1 MDRYLL
7 DTDTLAGAIKGRLP
21 VVLQLARLKP
31 AQIVISAI
39 TRFEAEA
46 ALRADPRL
54 QSRYGKLLKAFLDSV
69 TVAEFGAEEAQQA
82 ASLAAYLQVS
92 SIALAPLDL
101 MLAAT
106 AQARKTTLVTSRKA
120 VFLQVPNLEC
130 TQWK

>member
-31 AQIVISAI
+31 AQVLVSVIA
-39 TRFEAEA
+39 RFEAEA

-54 QSRYGKLLKAFLDSV
+54 QARYGKLLKAFLDCV
-69 TVAEFGAEEAQQA
+69 TVVDFGDEEARQA
-82 ASLAAYLQVS
+82 TSVAAWLQTS
-92 SIALAPLDL
+92 SFVLAPLDL

-106 AQARKTTLVTSRKA
+106 ALARQATLVTSRKA
-120 VFLQVPNLEC
+120 AFLPVPNLEC
-130 TQWK
+130 MQWK